1 MYENAVV
8 SCPSFKQKEKVA
20 LYNKSKDNANIVTF
34 KTISPSHNPIY
45 LNILLVK

>member
-1 MYENAVV
+1 MYENDVV

-20 LYNKSKDNANIVTF
+20 LYNKSNANVNIVIF
-34 KTISPSHNPIY
+34 KAISSSHNPIY